1 MQGESNV
8 DFLRLPSTLTN
19 PSCLIWRLAA
29 FVPRSSPSSF
39 FVKLTKPSV
48 LYFYWKSKLA
58 YDQYYKSFW
67 SLENKFKVTWWTIT
81 SLVTIVKIEKLATEP
96 MKVIDHM
103 IFTSDVSR
111 QSEVYLFWGENV
123 FDETTYTSSRKFFF
137 FFSLYYYYYFVFFIS
152 LRSRSH
158 IGLFV
163 LQLIYENGT
172 SLISCWSN
180 ETCLVGFRVSSLSC
194 K

>member
-81 SLVTIVKIEKLATEP
+81 SLATIVKIEKLATQP

-137 FFSLYYYYYFVFFIS
+137 FFFIVLLLLFCFFHFSTITLAHRFVCFAANIRKRNIFNFMLVQRNLPRWIPCFLSL
-152 LRSRSH
+152 
-158 IGLFV
+158 G
-163 LQLIYENGT
+163 
-172 SLISCWSN
+172 
-180 ETCLVGFRVSSLSC
+180 
-194 K
+194 